1 MGSDTD
7 DAAAADGSKKKAK
20 KQKGK
25 ESLEQLGGSGATPPP
40 DPGPLAPWRLSIAVA
55 VSALLTGS
63 DLWDAAMTG
72 VAVDMAL
79 LRSFGVAFVP
89 WIATGFVNRILVQAQ
104 HAADA
109 EAAAEADAEARE
121 RADEP
126 APELYVDE
134 RREAGPN
141 AA

>member
-20 KQKGK
+20 TQKGK

-40 DPGPLAPWRLSIAVA
+40 NPGPLAPWRLSIAVA

-63 DLWDAAMTG
+63 DRWDAAMTG

-79 LRSFGVAFVP
+79 LRSFGVAFML

-104 HAADA
+104 RAADA
-109 EAAAEADAEARE
+109 EAAAESRE

-126 APELYVDE
+126 APLPYVDE
-134 RREAGPN
+134 RSDAGPN